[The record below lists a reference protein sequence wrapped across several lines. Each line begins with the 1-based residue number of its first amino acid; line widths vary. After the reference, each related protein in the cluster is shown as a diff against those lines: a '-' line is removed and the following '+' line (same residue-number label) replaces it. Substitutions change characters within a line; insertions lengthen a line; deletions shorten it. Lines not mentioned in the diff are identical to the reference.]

1 MRWLWIDP
9 KYAGL
14 IAAMQHAA
22 AAHKGPVSA
31 SPWRT
36 RSFLFPPAR

>member
-1 MRWLWIDP
+1 MRWVWIDP

-14 IAAMQHAA
+14 IAAMQRAEAA
-22 AAHKGPVSA
+22 RKDGPDA

-36 RSFLFPPAR
+36 RSFLMPPIR